1 MQSSTSGTGYRFVFG
16 VGRILIVIVEGML
29 NAHVGIRAGENER
42 SYCPHT
48 TRKSPAKVPLGSD
61 GRKRAWES
69 DRAQEHRMTELSL
82 AYMIALRG
90 TGSRLVVSE
99 HGLCRAMPGA
109 NATLICD

>member
-1 MQSSTSGTGYRFVFG
+1 MQPRSSGTRYRVVLR
-16 VGRILIVIVEGML
+16 VGRILVVMVEGVL
-29 NAHVGIRAGENER
+29 NLQVGIRAGENER